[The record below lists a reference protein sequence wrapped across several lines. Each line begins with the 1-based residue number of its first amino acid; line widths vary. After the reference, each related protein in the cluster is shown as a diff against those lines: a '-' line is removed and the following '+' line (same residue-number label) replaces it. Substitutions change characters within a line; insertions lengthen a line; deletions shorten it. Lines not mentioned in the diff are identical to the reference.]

1 MLTDVDVAGG
11 EDEGRCG
18 RVHFPPSIL
27 YIYIFLDV
35 VAVRIDVVVSLLASK
50 LFFSQLATPPM
61 LINASAPAI
70 EFEG

>member
-1 MLTDVDVAGG
+1 LTLPLPEARTKAGVA
-11 EDEGRCG
+11 ECI
-18 RVHFPPSIL
+18 FPL
-27 YIYIFLDV
+27 LYYIYIFLDV

>member
-1 MLTDVDVAGG
+1 
-11 EDEGRCG
+11 
-18 RVHFPPSIL
+18 VHFL
-27 YIYIFLDV
+27 FFYYTVYIFLDV